1 MNEPA
6 DTPRVTPPTDLE
18 EHAVT
23 RLLELGL
30 AEPRRPVDALI
41 DRLGAADGM
50 AWFTRFLASGPL
62 AETGDAESAILDGAA
77 QLDQLGA
84 IKERSKELLAD
95 AIAEDDRLAG
105 LAGYF
110 LTIAAGLAHHGA
122 NLSSRSLA
130 DLRPVLLDLASVC
143 PEAWSRLLTRA
154 IEDQSEQD

>member
-6 DTPRVTPPTDLE
+6 NTPRVTPPTDLE
-18 EHAVT
+18 EHAVS
-23 RLLELGL
+23 RLFELGL

-41 DRLGAADGM
+41 DRLGASDGM

-62 AETGDAESAILDGAA
+62 GETGDADAAILHGAA
-77 QLDQLGA
+77 NLDQLGA

-110 LTIAAGLAHHGA
+110 FTIAAGLVHHGS

-130 DLRPVLLDLASVC
+130 DLRPVLLDLASAC
-143 PEAWSRLLTRA
+143 PEPWSGLLTRA
-154 IEDQSEQD
+154 IADQPDRD